1 MTPLD
6 ASKAMYAEVAK
17 GNWDAVADYMADD
30 FVIHEPASLPYGGE
44 WRGRDALQR
53 LYAHVM
59 GYWEDPVVEW
69 QELVGGEKYAVA
81 LLHFTVTARASGK
94 RFDTHIAEV
103 TRFDDAGKM
112 ASMRIHYFD
121 TAAMVGQLEA
131 DGVQGAA

>member
-6 ASKAMYAEVAK
+6 ASKAMYAEVAR
-17 GNWDAVADYMADD
+17 GNWEAVADYMADD

-59 GYWEDPVVEW
+59 GYWDDPVVAW
-69 QELVGGEKYAVA
+69 QELVGGEQHTVA

-121 TAAMVGQLEA
+121 TAAMVGQLQA
-131 DGVQGAA
+131 